1 MAVEKW
7 DHLTFL
13 SSQAT
18 SPEQN
23 GQTKSN
29 LRTTE
34 ASQQAALTKRL
45 TEHRVRFTELP
56 QQNTPNE
63 QLPTSDSERS
73 SSNSQSF

>member
-7 DHLTFL
+7 DHLTSL

-18 SPEQN
+18 SPERSN
-23 GQTKSN
+23 ESN